1 MMIAWKKLCRT
12 LSVFRSARAG
22 NVAITFAFATLPIL
36 GFVGAAV
43 DYSRANSVK
52 AAMQTALDSTAL
64 MLAKEAATDT
74 SDQLKDNALK
84 YFTALFVRPEA
95 KDIQTTVT
103 YTTDG
108 GSKIVITA
116 SASLPAD
123 FTKLIGYDTFN
134 LMASSTAKWGT
145 NRLRVALV
153 LDNTGSMADDGKI
166 GALKTAT
173 QGLLT
178 QLQGAVTVAGDV
190 YVSIVPFVKD
200 VNVGAT
206 NYNADW
212 IYWGTTTPTAT
223 FPIPQDPNATDNA
236 SWDATH
242 GTCSNNNYNN
252 SRTNCFTKGGTC
264 SNSTY
269 TTQSNCLSHGV
280 CSVGGNTTQTTCN
293 SNGTCTISGKTSQ
306 STCTSA
312 GVCSNTNYTT
322 QSTCVNAGTCDIAG
336 KTSQSSCQSAHHCS
350 VGTWG
355 SQSQCQSHG
364 GTWLAGVWTS
374 TPYTWTV
381 GVWTPATFTPYVWT
395 PGVFTVANHSTW
407 NGCVMDRGYPISPS
421 FLLDSLGAQQSGPD
435 TTYNFD
441 TNSSAPDP
449 VTPRWSS
456 LYPAETYSS
465 CPQAVKA
472 LSYDWAGMNSLVNA
486 MSPAGN
492 TNQAIGLQ
500 LGWMSLV
507 GGGPFPA
514 PPAFDPLYQYTQVI
528 ILLTDG
534 LNTQDRWYTDQA
546 SIDARQAITCDN
558 IKAANITLYTIQV
571 NTGGDPT
578 STLLQ
583 NCASTSDKFY
593 LLTSAGQMTATFN
606 EIGTNLT
613 KLRVAQ

>member
-1 MMIAWKKLCRT
+1 MMFAWKKLCHT
-12 LSVFRSARAG
+12 LSAFRAARGG
-22 NVAITFAFATLPIL
+22 NVAITFAIATLPIL

-74 SDQLKDNALK
+74 EDQLKANALK

-95 KDIQTTVT
+95 KDIQVTVN
-103 YTTDG
+103 YTTEG
-108 GSKIVITA
+108 GSKIVVNATA
-116 SASLPAD
+116 QMPAD
-123 FTKLIGYDTFN
+123 FTKIIGYDNFN
-134 LMASSTAKWGT
+134 VIASSTSKWGT
-145 NRLRVALV
+145 SRLRVALV
-153 LDNTGSMADDGKI
+153 LDNTGSMADAGKMA
-166 GALKTAT
+166 ALQTAT
-173 QGLLT
+173 QGLLS
-178 QLQGAVTVAGDV
+178 QLQGAVTIPGDV

-200 VNVGAT
+200 VNVGAA

-212 IYWGTTTPTAT
+212 IYWGTTTPTAI
-223 FPIPQDPNATDNA
+223 FPTPQDPTMSDNA
-236 SWDATH
+236 SWDALN
-242 GTCSNNNYNN
+242 GTCSPSSSQTNRN
-252 SRTNCFTKGGTC
+252 NCFTKGGTC

-293 SNGTCTISGKTSQ
+293 SNGTCSVAGQSTQSGCTSSGTCSNTNYTSQSACVNAGTCTIASKTSQ
-306 STCTSA
+306 STCQ
-312 GVCSNTNYTT
+312 N
-322 QSTCVNAGTCDIAG
+322 
-336 KTSQSSCQSAHHCS
+336 AHHCS
-350 VGTWG
+350 VGNW
-355 SQSQCQSHG
+355 SQSQCPSHG
-364 GTWLAGVWTS
+364 GSWIAGVWTS
-374 TPYTWTV
+374 TPFTWTA
-381 GVWTPATFTPYVWT
+381 GVWTPATFAAYVWT
-395 PGVFTVANHSTW
+395 PGVWTPKNHSTW

-421 FLLDSLGAQQSGPD
+421 YLVDSLGNHLSGPD
-435 TTYNFD
+435 ATYNFD
-441 TNSSAPDP
+441 ATAAGPDP

-456 LYPAETYSS
+456 LYPAEQYGS

-472 LSYDWAGMNSLVNA
+472 LSYDWSGMNALVNA

-507 GGGPFPA
+507 GGGPFPT
-514 PPAFDPLYQYTQVI
+514 PPAKDPLYQYTEVI

-534 LNTQDRWYTDQA
+534 LNTQDRWYTDQN
-546 SIDARQAITCDN
+546 SIDAREAITCDN
-558 IKAANITLYTIQV
+558 IKAGNIVLYTIQV

-583 NCASTSDKFY
+583 NCASSPDKFY

>member
-12 LSVFRSARAG
+12 LSAFRSARAG

-95 KDIQTTVT
+95 KDIQVTVN
-103 YTTDG
+103 YTTEG
-108 GSKIVITA
+108 GSRIYVNATA
-116 SASLPAD
+116 SMPAD

-134 LMASSTAKWGT
+134 LVASSTAKWGT

-153 LDNTGSMADDGKI
+153 LDNTGSMADAGKMA
-166 GALKTAT
+166 ALQTAT
-173 QGLLT
+173 QGLLS
-178 QLQGAVTVAGDV
+178 QLQGAVTIPGDV
-190 YVSIVPFVKD
+190 YVSIIPFVKD
-200 VNVGAT
+200 VNLGAS
-206 NYNADW
+206 NWNSDW
-212 IYWGTTTPTAT
+212 IYWGSST
-223 FPIPQDPNATDNA
+223 QDPSETDNT
-236 SWDATH
+236 SWEAVH
-242 GTCSNNNYNN
+242 GTCTTNTNYNN
-252 SRTNCFTKGGTC
+252 NRSNCRTRGGSC
-264 SNSTY
+264 SNNTY

-293 SNGTCTISGKTSQ
+293 SNGTCSVAGQNTQSGCTSSGTCSNNSYSTQSTCQNAGTCTISGKTSQ
-306 STCTSA
+306 S
-312 GVCSNTNYTT
+312 
-322 QSTCVNAGTCDIAG
+322 
-336 KTSQSSCQSAHHCS
+336 SCQNAHHCS
-350 VGTWG
+350 VGNWSTQG
-355 SQSQCQSHG
+355 QCQSHG
-364 GTWLAGVWTS
+364 GSWIAGVWTS
-374 TPYTWTV
+374 TPFTWTA
-381 GVWTPATFTPYVWT
+381 GVWTPATFTAYVWT
-395 PGVFTVANHSTW
+395 PGVWTPSNHNTW
-407 NGCVMDRGYPISPS
+407 NGCVMDRGYPTSPS
-421 FLLDSLGAQQSGPD
+421 TLGGLSGPD

-441 TNSSAPDP
+441 TTADAPDP

-456 LYPAETYSS
+456 LYAAEQYGS
-465 CPQAVKA
+465 CPQAVKP

-500 LGWMSLV
+500 VGWLSLV

-534 LNTQDRWYTDQA
+534 LNTQDRWYTDEN
-546 SIDARQAITCDN
+546 SIDTRQALTCAN

-583 NCASTSDKFY
+583 NCASSSDKFY